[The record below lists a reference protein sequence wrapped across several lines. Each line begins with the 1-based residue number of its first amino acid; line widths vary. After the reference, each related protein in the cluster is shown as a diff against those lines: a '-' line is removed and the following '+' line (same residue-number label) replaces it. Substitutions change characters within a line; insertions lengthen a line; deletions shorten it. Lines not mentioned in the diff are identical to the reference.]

1 MTILSKKPTANE
13 LTPEE
18 EEQALQKIHENKI
31 RKASTKEYIEDVKNS
46 LLFQPGFDWSNLLSA
61 APISVSLLGSLFV
74 ASTIPDATD
83 ITIIA
88 PKGGFKYLENFDSN
102 VALNACLVQ
111 CSDTGAKAF
120 GIASN
125 SFDAI
130 VLNAGPIKQ
139 TVNEIIAAMGD
150 ANLVESQ
157 LMPAMKTLTKVAKAS
172 EDSARTM
179 EQAFQKWLDMVCE
192 LHACVVQTST
202 NASEKRTANQVQL
215 AAAQMRLAS
224 TKEARKV
231 AKKSLDTLQNSLQTA
246 TSAYKKAA
254 DEFPSGWD
262 LVAQQLVSDLG
273 DSLTNAI
280 NLAVPALIENYSMTE
295 KMKAGVNIFEG
306 NNGSAKGGSVGDGK
320 VDNSSVPEA
329 TRVPSPTPRATL
341 PYPNDPAYGVIGPIR
356 NYVTAVSS
364 FVSGG
369 PNRGV
374 DWELLKD
381 KDPNKQN
388 NGLGVLAALLQDA
401 QDNFKPSSDPPSTD
415 LTDVFNK
422 TKMVTDGLQEA
433 IKQNESLNGSALPG
447 PDSKDVK
454 QWQLDMQISS
464 AKAVQLETDSK
475 NLATASSPPSVKE
488 TKATSTPTDKKG
500 ALRQQIID
508 AATTRLQMTSQVMET
523 TTVQYQKAS
532 ANLVEVQQK
541 IGEIQGELASLK
553 ATNINLDK
561 IKAILVK
568 SIEILVQLKSQI
580 NRLVAFFAAVSTL
593 VDHAVNN
600 QVSPFLDYLKA
611 STSAGEPSL
620 LNFSFTEFQQQMIF
634 GYALSIRSFFD
645 LFRDIG
651 QMYLKVHSGFISQG
665 LEMVNNLQTE
675 YNGAGDSKQKQKIL
689 DQRNKEVSDFS
700 SSSIDGVKKLVQSRQ
715 QGITDNLASN
725 AADAANSLDFVPVAP
740 TQPVASAITD
750 STNASKKAAEKG
762 IAQSN
767 KYIPRPLNDTSPLV
781 DDS

>member
-1 MTILSKKPTANE
+1 MAILSKKPTANE

-46 LLFQPGFDWSNLLSA
+46 LLFQPGFNWSDLLSA

-88 PKGGFKYLENFDSN
+88 PKGGFKYLANFDSD
-102 VALNACLVQ
+102 VSLNACLVQ

-120 GIASN
+120 STASN

-130 VLNAGPIKQ
+130 VLNTGPIKQ

-157 LMPAMKTLTKVAKAS
+157 LMPAMKTLTEVAKAS
-172 EDSARTM
+172 EDRAREM
-179 EQAFQKWLDMVCE
+179 EQAFQMWLDVVCE

-231 AKKSLDTLQNSLQTA
+231 AKKSLDTLQNSLQMA

-306 NNGSAKGGSVGDGK
+306 NNGGAKGGSVGDGK
-320 VDNSSVPEA
+320 VDNSNVPEA

-341 PYPNDPAYGVIGPIR
+341 PYPNDPAYGIIGPIR
-356 NYVTAVSS
+356 NYVTTVSS

-369 PNRGV
+369 PDRGV

-401 QDNFKPSSDPPSTD
+401 QDNFKPSSNPPSTD

-422 TKMVTDGLQEA
+422 TKIVTDGLQEA
-433 IKQNESLNGSALPG
+433 IKQNETLNGSALPG

-464 AKAVQLETDSK
+464 AKAVQLDTDSK

-508 AATTRLQMTSQVMET
+508 AATTKL
-523 TTVQYQKAS
+523 

-611 STSAGEPSL
+611 STSAGGPSL

-651 QMYLKVHSGFISQG
+651 QMYLQVHNGFIRQG

-675 YNGAGDSKQKQKIL
+675 YNSAGDSKQKQRIL

-700 SSSIDGVKKLVQSRQ
+700 SSSIEGVKQLVQSRQ
-715 QGITDNLASN
+715 QDITDNLASN
-725 AADAANSLDFVPVAP
+725 AADAANSLDFVPVTP
-740 TQPVASAITD
+740 TQPVTKAITD
-750 STNASKKAAEKG
+750 STDASREAAEKG

-767 KYIPRPLNDTSPLV
+767 KYIPRPLNDTSSLV